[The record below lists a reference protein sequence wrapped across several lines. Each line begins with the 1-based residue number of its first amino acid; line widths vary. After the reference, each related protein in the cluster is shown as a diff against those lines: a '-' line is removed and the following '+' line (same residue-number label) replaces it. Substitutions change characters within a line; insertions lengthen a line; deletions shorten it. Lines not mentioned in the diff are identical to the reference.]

1 MKAHEEIRTMK
12 AKIKALQM
20 QVKSLKR
27 SKKALKT
34 ERRHVMEALKKAN
47 ALNGELQHELAKYG
61 GEC

>member
-1 MKAHEEIRTMK
+1 MK

-27 SKKALKT
+27 SKIALNT